1 MHKRTAWRKTGP
13 LRGRRGSHMYQIID
27 GKRISQEIKDE
38 LKEKV
43 AAMKAEG
50 VERCLAVI
58 QVGSDPASS
67 VYVNNKKKACEY
79 IGIKSLS
86 YELPEET
93 TEAELLELIGSLNA
107 REDVNGIL
115 VQLPVPEHIDEDKVL
130 LAIAPQ
136 KDVDGFHPVN
146 VGNLSIGRPG
156 YVSCT
161 PAGVIQLLKR
171 SGIEIAGRECVVL
184 GRSNIVGKPMAML
197 LLRENGTVT
206 VCHSR
211 TKDLKEITRRADILV
226 VAVGKPK
233 LVDADYVKEG
243 AVVIDVGIHRNE
255 NNKLCGDVDFDSVAP
270 HVSAITPVPGGV
282 GPMTIAMLMNNCVE
296 GCR

>member
-1 MHKRTAWRKTGP
+1 
-13 LRGRRGSHMYQIID
+13 MYQIID
-27 GKRISQEIKDE
+27 GKKISQEIKDE
-38 LKEKV
+38 LKAKV
-43 AAMKAEG
+43 LQLKSQG
-50 VERCLAVI
+50 IERCLAVI
-58 QVGSDPASS
+58 KVGNDPASG

-79 IGIKSLS
+79 VGIRSLS

-93 TEAELLELIGSLNA
+93 TQEKLLELIGELNE

-115 VQLPVPEHIDEDKVL
+115 VQLPLPEGIDESKVL
-130 LAIAPQ
+130 PAISPK
-136 KDVDGFHPVN
+136 KDVDGFHPVS

-156 YVSCT
+156 FLPCT
-161 PAGVIQLLKR
+161 PAGVIQLLCR
-171 SGIEIAGRECVVL
+171 SGIGIEGKECVVL

-211 TKDLKEITRRADILV
+211 TRNLKEITKRADILV
-226 VAVGKPK
+226 VAVGRPK
-233 LVDADYVKEG
+233 FVDADYVKEG

-270 HVSAITPVPGGV
+270 HCSAITPVPGGV
-282 GPMTIAMLMNNCVE
+282 GPMTIAMLMSNCVN
-296 GCR
+296 GAQ